1 MFLSLSL
8 YFIGFLGFI
17 LNRKHVLLALLSIEL
32 MLLATTILVLFKSQG
47 STDVS
52 GLVIGLFA
60 IVLAGAE
67 SAILRLNMYCRT
79 DSLAV
84 VRSQEKTKKLS

>member
-17 LNRKHVLLALLSIEL
+17 LNRKHVILALLSIEL

-47 STDVS
+47 SADVS

-60 IVLAGAE
+60 IVIAGAE
-67 SAILRLNMYCRT
+67 SCVG
-79 DSLAV
+79 LALV
-84 VRSQEKTKKLS
+84 VSYQKNHGQIYLH